1 MPPQPPPRRDSAAI
15 PPAGIPTSLV
25 PPTAQTFATKVSS
38 RSNGLDSAAPPSP
51 LAPIPPAVAPSLSA
65 PVASSPRHAS
75 PPSTPS
81 SPTAPRAAAAAE
93 PLLLPTPPGTGATT
107 ASTPSPALS
116 AALANSP
123 FHSALSLYSRSD
135 ALGIVSPTSGSQFS
149 HAADA
154 DRVAIDARRFP
165 KWKAMVVAERPGP
178 VALAKKPQAASQ
190 QLLPTAASASPL
202 TVAGAGIPARV
213 CLEKVFK
220 FTSSEKFATR
230 VCKGVPNIWRGHV
243 WYHQFTDAVASSLS
257 PTAEEFDARLV
268 EEYRSTQNDECIY
281 DEEIAAD
288 AQNALSNH
296 VLFMTPESSGQIGV
310 TRILRAFAL
319 RDPAFGYNAAMAKIA
334 AMLLL
339 YMEEERAYIA
349 LVHLYHPSPSIS
361 ARFGLRDLH
370 SSGFPG
376 LPELLFLHDE
386 LMRVYAPR
394 LRAKFAAVNL
404 KTMQYATHW
413 YIALFCNCTPCPGVQ
428 LLDAFASELDR
439 LLAASVEF
447 GTLPS
452 ARGLSTQLVLATFD
466 ALLPFRVLVRIWDLY
481 ALYGWN
487 ILCVIGVAL
496 LRKHEA
502 FLMTLERDDMLSFL
516 LPSNTPFLLRLLRRA
531 ARPVAASGS
540 HVLAAS
546 PSFGS
551 LPRVPIPNLL
561 AHRSPSPARSLNGA
575 GAAAAAPST
584 NSAYDS
590 DQALPALTGTASAA
604 AKAAAAAAAIV
615 GDGSPG
621 SGGGGGAPHVSSGSS
636 AAGSSATAAAA
647 AAARYRAH
655 LPVPPVWTPDA
666 DDAFFQL
673 ALGLWNGAAAAMQAP
688 PSAAEAA
695 AAASLQSPPS
705 SASPGG
711 GGGGAFGSLERRGR
725 SGGGGGGAGRDWD
738 PRAGAKRLVPLM
750 QQAHSAGP
758 LKLGMLAG
766 GTEELVRNP
775 AAGAASGGGGAR

>member
-1 MPPQPPPRRDSAAI
+1 
-15 PPAGIPTSLV
+15 
-25 PPTAQTFATKVSS
+25 
-38 RSNGLDSAAPPSP
+38 
-51 LAPIPPAVAPSLSA
+51 
-65 PVASSPRHAS
+65 
-75 PPSTPS
+75 
-81 SPTAPRAAAAAE
+81 
-93 PLLLPTPPGTGATT
+93 
-107 ASTPSPALS
+107 
-116 AALANSP
+116 
-123 FHSALSLYSRSD
+123 
-135 ALGIVSPTSGSQFS
+135 
-149 HAADA
+149 
-154 DRVAIDARRFP
+154 
-165 KWKAMVVAERPGP
+165 MVVAERPGP
-178 VALAKKPQAASQ
+178 IALSRKQR
-190 QLLPTAASASPL
+190 QLPAVASASPL
-202 TVAGAGIPARV
+202 TVAGAGVPARV

-220 FTSSEKFATR
+220 FASSEKSA
-230 VCKGVPNIWRGHV
+230 
-243 WYHQFTDAVASSLS
+243 
-257 PTAEEFDARLV
+257 
-268 EEYRSTQNDECIY
+268 QNGECIY

-339 YMEEERAYIA
+339 YMEEE
-349 LVHLYHPSPSIS
+349 
-361 ARFGLRDLH
+361 AR
-370 SSGFPG
+370 

-394 LRAKFAAVNL
+394 LRAKFTALNL

-439 LLAASVEF
+439 LLATSAEF

-531 ARPVAASGS
+531 ARPAAAGGS

-546 PSFGS
+546 SSFGS

-561 AHRSPSPARSLNGA
+561 AHRSPSPVRSLTGA
-575 GAAAAAPST
+575 GTAAAPST
-584 NSAYDS
+584 DSAYDS

-621 SGGGGGAPHVSSGSS
+621 SSGGGAPHVSSGSS
-636 AAGSSATAAAA
+636 AAGSSSATAAAA
-647 AAARYRAH
+647 AAARYRAY

-695 AAASLQSPPS
+695 AAASLQSQPS

-725 SGGGGGGAGRDWD
+725 SGSGGGGSSGRDWD

-775 AAGAASGGGGAR
+775 AAGAAAG